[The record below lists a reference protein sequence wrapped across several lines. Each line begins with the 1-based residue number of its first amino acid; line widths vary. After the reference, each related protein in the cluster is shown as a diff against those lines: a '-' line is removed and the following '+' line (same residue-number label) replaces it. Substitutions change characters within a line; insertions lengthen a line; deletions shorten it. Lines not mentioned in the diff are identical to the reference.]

1 VGGLFTLFIGL
12 YLSYLRVE
20 PLIALVVSTS
30 GLSAL
35 ISGIRYKE
43 RQNIPVLTAEQR
55 TVYSRSRRFR
65 VFIIGVVIFFSG
77 LGMGLIAH
85 FMHFYG
91 AILGCLGVVFV
102 GALLIFISKFFKD
115 YSREIEKSD

>member
-1 VGGLFTLFIGL
+1 MGGLFTLFTGL

-55 TVYSRSRRFR
+55 C
-65 VFIIGVVIFFSG
+65 IWP
-77 LGMGLIAH
+77 LLD
-85 FMHFYG
+85 
-91 AILGCLGVVFV
+91 
-102 GALLIFISKFFKD
+102 ALEFL
-115 YSREIEKSD
+115 